1 MEDKKK
7 KMPIVSAEPSPKDKV
22 TPPEAQERP
31 QNNLNENLIREIYM
45 LKKSM
50 AKLQENNEM
59 LSQLIS
65 VNMSEGGEEINPNE
79 ALVRKLMRENQAY
92 KQLAVQR
99 IKDMVFNKV
108 KAEFPDVTYSSFEE
122 FPEEFHRLVCAR
134 VSPAVAYKVIAGNL
148 ETKKPE
154 VMGKVKE
161 NGEGEKDFY
170 TSKEVDK
177 LTKKQL
183 SNPKVMETVLKS
195 MLKW

>member
-1 MEDKKK
+1 MEEKKK
-7 KMPIVSAEPSPKDKV
+7 KMPTASAEPSPKDN
-22 TPPEAQERP
+22 TPEPDVQVQP
-31 QNNLNENLIREIYM
+31 KNNLAEDLIREIYM

-65 VNMSEGGEEINPNE
+65 VNSQNASEEIDPNE

-99 IKDMVFNKV
+99 IKDMVYSKV
-108 KAEFPDVTYSSFEE
+108 KAEFPEIEYNSFED

-134 VSPAVAYKVIAGNL
+134 VSPAIAYKVVAGKKDL
-148 ETKKPE
+148 KKPE
-154 VMGKVKE
+154 PIGKVKE
-161 NGEGEKDFY
+161 NGDGEKDFY
-170 TSKEVDK
+170 TSSEVDK